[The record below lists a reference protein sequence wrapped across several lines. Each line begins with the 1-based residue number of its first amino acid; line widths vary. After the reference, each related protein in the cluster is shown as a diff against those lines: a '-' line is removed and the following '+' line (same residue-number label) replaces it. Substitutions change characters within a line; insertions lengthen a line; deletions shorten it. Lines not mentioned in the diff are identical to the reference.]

1 VVCSLDTGRFNCR
14 QLWTGNDVDQSG
26 RPEFFASFMQP
37 AGMRDTLR
45 LYMFEAVAEH
55 QYVYQQID
63 TALIPVSGSGRSV
76 CADLD
81 GDGVDEVA
89 WACTDRII
97 ILKATAPR
105 EFERVSLWADIGS
118 SLVCN
123 VGDFNRNGYSE
134 LVVGGPVAGGGTKKT
149 VWLEVEAVQVHC
161 PDTVSELRPGDTCLV
176 RWRVYTPPRCDSVSL
191 FLKTDTVVPSGERF
205 WRLDT
210 IATGLA
216 PTESSYTWVVPET
229 TLAWAKILAIAYGPG
244 WQFDESDSAF
254 SITRVGIAAAGLLP
268 PRDWTLAVSPN
279 PVLGR
284 AVVHCDVPVAS
295 DVSLS
300 LFDATGR
307 KVAVLASGRHA
318 PGRYSVPL
326 GGLGHDPKSADG
338 FRSCP
343 APGVHFVR
351 LEAPAVCMSRK
362 VVLSGTNQK

>member
-1 VVCSLDTGRFNCR
+1 
-14 QLWTGNDVDQSG
+14 
-26 RPEFFASFMQP
+26 
-37 AGMRDTLR
+37 
-45 LYMFEAVAEH
+45 
-55 QYVYQQID
+55 
-63 TALIPVSGSGRSV
+63 
-76 CADLD
+76 
-81 GDGVDEVA
+81 VDEVA

-216 PTESSYTWVVPET
+216 PTESSYAWVVPET

-254 SITRVGIAAAGLLP
+254 AVVRVGIAAAMPLLP
-268 PRDWTLAVSPN
+268 GTWSLEVLPN
-279 PVLGR
+279 PASGHALVRYDVPLQTKVHVGLYDMQGRRVRLLAASEGQAGRYETALGS
-284 AVVHCDVPVAS
+284 DVPV
-295 DVSLS
+295 
-300 LFDATGR
+300 
-307 KVAVLASGRHA
+307 
-318 PGRYSVPL
+318 
-326 GGLGHDPKSADG
+326 
-338 FRSCP
+338 
-343 APGVHFVR
+343 GVYIVR
-351 LEAPAVCMSRK
+351 LEADRRCLARK
-362 VVLSGTNQK
+362 FVLSVRR